1 MGINFMLT
9 DSVHCDM
16 LSKHVKNMP
25 ASRVSTLTLRQEG
38 QLAFIKQDGQVP
50 CRGKGVPVY
59 YLAVCLWVI
68 GG

>member
-38 QLAFIKQDGQVP
+38 Q
-50 CRGKGVPVY
+50 
-59 YLAVCLWVI
+59 
-68 GG
+68 